1 MTGIWFRS
9 AAEAARMLRDREISS
24 RELTEAV
31 LARIDE
37 INPRLTAVVQVARES
52 ALVAADEADRAIARA
67 HGRSASSRTEADGR
81 SASSRTEADGRPLL
95 GLPVT
100 VKEAFRVTGLHSTW
114 GLPAFRDHVADRDAT
129 VVRRLRRAGAVVVGT
144 SNVPTML
151 GDFGQSANEIYG
163 ATANPWDPGRAPGG
177 SSGGGAAAVAAGL
190 SFLEYGSDLAGSI
203 RIPAAFCGVYG
214 LKPTAGT
221 VPASGFQPPY
231 VPDPVPSDL
240 MAMTTLGPLAR
251 TAGDLRTAFVVTGGP
266 ETPMARAYAWSP
278 APPRHHRLGDVRV
291 GVVFDHPSAPVDAEI
306 AAALHSTVDAL
317 AGAGARIVEGWP
329 SDVDPDRSYESFGFL
344 LRTFMAFAQDSELEG
359 AHDFLRHERRRLES
373 RAAWGRYFEEVDVF
387 LCPVAFTAAIP
398 HDTRPFSERTIGDRP
413 YRDLA
418 FWISHA
424 SLPGLPVVSAPIGRT
439 GGGLPIGVQ
448 IVGPLHEDDTAIT
461 VAELIEGLV
470 GGYQPPPL

>member
-1 MTGIWFRS
+1 MTGIWSRS
-9 AAEAARMLRDREISS
+9 AAEVARMLRDKEISS

-37 INPRLTAVVQVARES
+37 INPRLNAVVEVARDS
-52 ALVAADEADRAIARA
+52 ALVAADEADRAIAGHDR
-67 HGRSASSRTEADGR
+67 
-81 SASSRTEADGRPLL
+81 RPLL

-100 VKEAFRVTGLHSTW
+100 VKEAFRVAGMHSTW
-114 GLPAFRDHVADRDAT
+114 GLAAFRDHIADRDAT

-144 SNVPTML
+144 SNIPTML

-163 ATANPWDPGRAPGG
+163 ATANPWNPDRAPGG

-190 SFLEYGSDLAGSI
+190 SFLEYGSDLAGSL

-240 MAMTTLGPLAR
+240 TTMTTLGPLAR
-251 TAGDLRTAFVVTGGP
+251 SAGDLRTAFAVTGGP
-266 ETPMARAYAWSP
+266 EAPMSRAYAWSP

-306 AAALHSTVDAL
+306 GAALHSTVDAL
-317 AGAGARIVEGWP
+317 TGAGARVVEGWP
-329 SDVDPDRSYESFGFL
+329 SDVDPQESYESFGFL
-344 LRTFMAFAQDSELEG
+344 LRMFLAFAEG
-359 AHDFLRHERRRLES
+359 SAFEDAPDFLRHERRRLES
-373 RAAWGRYFEEVDVF
+373 RAAWGRYFDEVDVF
-387 LCPVAFTAAIP
+387 LCPVAFTTAVP
-398 HDTRPFSERTIGDRP
+398 HDGRPFAERMIGDRP
-413 YRDLA
+413 YSDLA

-439 GGGLPIGVQ
+439 GDGLPIGVQ
-448 IVGPLHEDDTAIT
+448 IVGPPHEDDTAIT
-461 VAELIEGLV
+461 VAELLEGLV

>member
-1 MTGIWFRS
+1 
-9 AAEAARMLRDREISS
+9 MLRDREISS

-37 INPRLTAVVQVARES
+37 VNPRLTAVVEVAREA
-52 ALVAADEADRAIARA
+52 ALVAAADADRAL
-67 HGRSASSRTEADGR
+67 SAET
-81 SASSRTEADGRPLL
+81 ADGRPLL

-100 VKEAFRVTGLHSTW
+100 VKEAFRVAGLHSTW

-129 VVRRLRRAGAVVVGT
+129 VVRRLRRAGAVVIGT
-144 SNVPTML
+144 TNVATML
-151 GDFGQSANEIYG
+151 GDFGQSANEVYG
-163 ATANPWDPGRAPGG
+163 ATANPWDLGRTPGG
-177 SSGGGAAAVAAGL
+177 STGGGAAAVAAGL
-190 SFLEYGSDLAGSI
+190 GFLEYGSDLAGSI

-214 LKPTAGT
+214 LKPTVGT
-221 VPASGFQPPY
+221 VPTAGFQPPY

-240 MAMTTLGPLAR
+240 TVMTTLGPLAR
-251 TAGDLRTAFVVTGGP
+251 TAGDLRTAFAVTGGP
-266 ETPMARAYAWSP
+266 EDPMARAYAWSP
-278 APPRHHRLGDVRV
+278 APPRHRQLADVRI
-291 GVVFDHPSAPVDAEI
+291 GVVFDHPTAPVQAEI

-329 SDVDPDRSYESFGFL
+329 SDVDPDRAYESFGFL
-344 LRTFMAFAQDSELEG
+344 LQTFMAFAQDEAFAGLP
-359 AHDFLRHERRRLES
+359 DFLHHERRRLDA

-387 LCPVAFTAAIP
+387 LCPVAFTAAFP
-398 HDTRPFSERTIGDRP
+398 HDGRPFGERTIGDRP

-439 GGGLPIGVQ
+439 ARGLPIGVQ
-448 IVGPLHEDDTAIT
+448 IIGPLHEDDTAIT
-461 VAELIEGLV
+461 VAELLADLV